1 MKHSWNCYPIYHR
14 GAMAVVNISN
24 DWNVFGHR
32 RTQLSPA
39 MTIFASSYGKAIH
52 NLVRDPWLRLEF
64 PV

>member
-1 MKHSWNCYPIYHR
+1 
-14 GAMAVVNISN
+14 MAVVNISN

-32 RTQLSPA
+32 RTQLGPA